1 MKTKDLVFMAMYVA
15 MFAVLEYLGRTLAI
29 LQMPMGG
36 SLSLSAIP
44 LIMASYH
51 FGFKRSLIV
60 VLMSLI
66 IKFMMKAPTIY
77 HPVQF
82 LMDYFV
88 AYGAYSLAVLVKDIQ
103 VKNVSLPMGVLLANF
118 VRFMAHNVAGW
129 VFFAE
134 FYPGNVFWGVVVYN
148 TPYMLA
154 TALVSMVFI
163 TIIKPRLANMV

>member
-1 MKTKDLVFMAMYVA
+1 MKTKDLVLMAMYVA
-15 MFAVLEYLGRTLAI
+15 MFAVLEYLGSTLAI

-44 LIMASYH
+44 LIMASYQL
-51 FGFKRSLIV
+51 GFKKSLLV
-60 VLMSLI
+60 VFMSLAV
-66 IKFMMKAPTIY
+66 KFMIKAPQIY

-88 AYGAYSLAVLVKDIQ
+88 AYGAYSLSVLVKDIE
-103 VKNVSLPMGVLLANF
+103 VDKVSLPMGVLLANF
-118 VRFMAHNVAGW
+118 VRYMAHNVAGW

-134 FYPGNVFWGVVVYN
+134 WYPGNVLWGVVAYN

-154 TALVSMVFI
+154 TTALSFI
-163 TIIKPRLANMV
+163 FVMAVKPRLAKSF